1 MSKLFKRDLALIL
14 AIIIAALALWGAFAF
29 FKKDGESVEI
39 RLRGELFAVLP
50 LNKNAELDVE
60 GLCTVVVENG
70 KAFVKNSTCRNKICE
85 NHRPISRAGETV
97 ACLPN
102 GVTLRVSGEGG
113 ADFYV

>member
-1 MSKLFKRDLALIL
+1 MSKLFKRDLALIV
-14 AIIIAALALWGAFAF
+14 AIILAALALWGASAL
-29 FKKDGESVEI
+29 FKKEGESVEV
-39 RLRGELFAVLP
+39 RLRGELYAVLP

-60 GLCTVVVENG
+60 GLCTVVVEDG
-70 KAFVKNSTCRNKICE
+70 ETYVKSSTCRNKLCE

-102 GVTLRVSGEGG
+102 GVTVTVKKEGG